1 MIAVASLKSKGVE
14 LVVDLSRVI
23 EFKDLFGA
31 ADDLIE
37 IKGCLPD
44 LSYNFGFRGL
54 NDLFSVF

>member
-1 MIAVASLKSKGVE
+1 MIAVTSLKSEGIE

-23 EFKDLFGA
+23 EFKYLVGA
-31 ADDLIE
+31 ADDFIK

>member
-1 MIAVASLKSKGVE
+1 MIAIASLKGKGVE
-14 LVVDLSRVI
+14 LVVDLSGVV

-37 IKGCLPD
+37 IESGLAD